1 MAMDRDDRR
10 ASLTVHS
17 TDCLECRETPL
28 PLDQIA
34 ALLEAAAPDIDPAGL
49 SRHVFARLQPELQRR
64 AALLGWRRV
73 AAGVLLALLPL
84 PFVLAYNAYVL
95 RLAYGYLSALL
106 PATIAAYL
114 VLSYAASLLLL
125 FAATYAAIPV
135 LLVGRRSSR
144 AAALA

>member
-1 MAMDRDDRR
+1 MDRNDRR
-10 ASLTVHS
+10 AWLIAHS
-17 TDCLECRETPL
+17 ADCPDCQERPL

-34 ALLEAAAPDIDPAGL
+34 ALLETAPPDIDPAGL

-64 AALLGWRRV
+64 AGKLDWQRV
-73 AAGVLLALLPL
+73 AAGVLLSLLPL

-95 RLAYGYLSALL
+95 RLAYDYLSALL

-135 LLVGRRSSR
+135 LLVGRRSGR